1 LAPSQPQVDF
11 VLDHVLD
18 IGEGQVVAVV
28 ISPDQYDG
36 VIFDMDG
43 VVTDTASVHAAA
55 WRRMFD
61 EFLGSRSAGSNEDV
75 RRFTPDDYREYVD
88 GKPRYDGVAAFLAA
102 RGIQVDPD
110 TVQELG
116 DRKDGYFHELMASDG
131 VRAYGSTVALIRA
144 LSDSGIH
151 AGVISASKNS
161 FAVLAAAGV
170 ESLFDVRVDGVVME
184 DLGLPGKPDPA
195 IFLEAARRLDVRPDR
210 AVVVEDA
217 LAGVT
222 AGRRGGFGLVI
233 GVDRTGHPNELSSH
247 GADVVVQDLAE
258 VEVNQPQR

>member
-1 LAPSQPQVDF
+1 
-11 VLDHVLD
+11 VLDRRPERR
-18 IGEGQVVAVV
+18 EGRVAAVV

-43 VVTDTASVHAAA
+43 VITDTASVHAAA

-61 EFLGSRSAGSNEDV
+61 EFLGSRTAGPHEDI

-88 GKPRYDGVAAFLAA
+88 GKPRYDGVSAFLAA
-102 RGIQVDPD
+102 RGIRVDLD

-144 LSDSGIH
+144 LADYGIRT
-151 AGVISASKNS
+151 GVISASKNS
-161 FAVLAAAGV
+161 SAVLAAAGV
-170 ESLFDVRVDGVVME
+170 ENMFNVRVDGVVME

-222 AGRRGGFGLVI
+222 AGRRGRFGLVI
-233 GVDRTGHPNELSSH
+233 GVDRTGHPDELSSC
-247 GADVVVQDLAE
+247 GADVVVKDLAE
-258 VEVNQPQR
+258 VEVR

>member
-1 LAPSQPQVDF
+1 V
-11 VLDHVLD
+11 
-18 IGEGQVVAVV
+18 IAVV

-61 EFLGSRSAGSNEDV
+61 EFLGGRTAGPNEDV

-88 GKPRYDGVAAFLAA
+88 GKPRYDGVSAFMAA
-102 RGIQVDPD
+102 RGIQIDPD
-110 TVQELG
+110 TVRELG
-116 DRKDGYFHELMASDG
+116 DRKDGYFHELIASDG

-144 LSDSGIH
+144 LSDCGIRT
-151 AGVISASKNS
+151 GVISASKNS
-161 FAVLAAAGV
+161 VAVLAAAGV
-170 ESLFDVRVDGVVME
+170 ENLFDVRVDGVVME
-184 DLGLPGKPDPA
+184 GLCLPGKPDPA
-195 IFLEAARRLDVRPDR
+195 IFREAARRLDVRPDR

-233 GVDRTGHPNELSSH
+233 GVDRTGHPDELSSH
-247 GADVVVQDLAE
+247 GAVVVVHDLAE
-258 VEVNQPQR
+258 VAVR

>member
-1 LAPSQPQVDF
+1 
-11 VLDHVLD
+11 
-18 IGEGQVVAVV
+18 V
-28 ISPDQYDG
+28 ISADRFDG
-36 VIFDMDG
+36 VILDMDG

-55 WRRMFD
+55 WRRMFN
-61 EFLGSRSAGSNEDV
+61 EFLGGRTAVPGEDI

-88 GKPRYDGVAAFLAA
+88 GKPRYDGVSAFLAA
-102 RGIQVDPD
+102 RRIRVDPD
-110 TVQELG
+110 TVRELG
-116 DRKDGYFHELMASDG
+116 DRKDGYFHELIGSDG

-144 LSDSGIH
+144 LSDHGIRT
-151 AGVISASKNS
+151 GVISASKNS

-170 ESLFDVRVDGVVME
+170 ATMFDVRVDGVVME

-222 AGRRGGFGLVI
+222 AGHRGGFGLVI
-233 GVDRTGHPNELSSH
+233 GVDRTGHAEELSSH
-247 GADVVVQDLAE
+247 GADVVVSDLAQ
-258 VEVNQPQR
+258 VEVR

>member
-1 LAPSQPQVDF
+1 V
-11 VLDHVLD
+11 
-18 IGEGQVVAVV
+18 IAVV

-61 EFLGSRSAGSNEDV
+61 EFLGGRTAGPNEDV

-88 GKPRYDGVAAFLAA
+88 GKPRYDGVSAFLAA
-102 RGIQVDPD
+102 RGILVDPD
-110 TVQELG
+110 TVRELG
-116 DRKDGYFHELMASDG
+116 DRKDRYFHELIASDG

-144 LSDSGIH
+144 LSDCGIRT
-151 AGVISASKNS
+151 GVISASKNS
-161 FAVLAAAGV
+161 VAVLAAAAV
-170 ESLFDVRVDGVVME
+170 ENLFDVRVDGIVME
-184 DLGLPGKPDPA
+184 GLGLPGKPDPA

-222 AGRRGGFGLVI
+222 AGRHGGFGLVI
-233 GVDRTGHPNELSSH
+233 GVDRTGHPDELSSH

-258 VEVNQPQR
+258 VEVKQPHR

>member
-1 LAPSQPQVDF
+1 MCARERE
-11 VLDHVLD
+11 
-18 IGEGQVVAVV
+18 EGQVAAVV

-61 EFLGSRSAGSNEDV
+61 EFLAGRAAGPDED
-75 RRFTPDDYREYVD
+75 RGRFTPGDYREFVD
-88 GKPRYDGVAAFLAA
+88 GKPRYDGVSAFLAA
-102 RGIQVDPD
+102 RGIRVDPG
-110 TVQELG
+110 TIRELG
-116 DRKDGYFHELMASDG
+116 DRKDGYFHKLIASDG

-144 LSDSGIH
+144 LSDCGIRV
-151 AGVISASKNS
+151 GVISASKNS

-170 ESLFDVRVDGVVME
+170 ENLFDVRVDGVVME

-233 GVDRTGHPNELSSH
+233 GVDRTGHADDLSLH
-247 GADVVVQDLAE
+247 GADVVVKDLTE
-258 VEVNQPQR
+258 VEVNQHHQ

>member
-1 LAPSQPQVDF
+1 M
-11 VLDHVLD
+11 
-18 IGEGQVVAVV
+18 IAVV

-61 EFLGSRSAGSNEDV
+61 EFLGGRTAGPNEDV

-88 GKPRYDGVAAFLAA
+88 GKPRYDGVSAFMAA
-102 RGIQVDPD
+102 RGIQIDPD
-110 TVQELG
+110 TVRELG
-116 DRKDGYFHELMASDG
+116 DRKDGYFHELIASDG

-144 LSDSGIH
+144 LSDCGIRT
-151 AGVISASKNS
+151 GVISASKNS
-161 FAVLAAAGV
+161 VAVLAAAGV
-170 ESLFDVRVDGVVME
+170 ENLFDVRVDGVVME
-184 DLGLPGKPDPA
+184 GLGLPGKPDPA
-195 IFLEAARRLDVRPDR
+195 IFREAARRLDVRPDR

-233 GVDRTGHPNELSSH
+233 GVDRTGHPDELSSH

-258 VEVNQPQR
+258 VAVR

>member
-1 LAPSQPQVDF
+1 V
-11 VLDHVLD
+11 
-18 IGEGQVVAVV
+18 IAVV

-61 EFLGSRSAGSNEDV
+61 EFLGGRTAGSNEDV

-88 GKPRYDGVAAFLAA
+88 GKPRYDGVSAFMAA
-102 RGIQVDPD
+102 RGIRIDPD
-110 TVQELG
+110 TVRELG
-116 DRKDGYFHELMASDG
+116 DRKDGYFHELIASDG
-131 VRAYGSTVALIRA
+131 VRAYGSTVALIQA
-144 LSDSGIH
+144 LSDCGIRT
-151 AGVISASKNS
+151 GVISASKNS
-161 FAVLAAAGV
+161 VAVLAAAAV
-170 ESLFDVRVDGVVME
+170 ENLFDVRVDGIVME
-184 DLGLPGKPDPA
+184 GLGLPGKPDPA

-222 AGRRGGFGLVI
+222 AGRHGGFGLVI
-233 GVDRTGHPNELSSH
+233 GVDRTGHPDELSSH

-258 VEVNQPQR
+258 VEMKQPHR

>member
-1 LAPSQPQVDF
+1 V
-11 VLDHVLD
+11 
-18 IGEGQVVAVV
+18 IAVV

-61 EFLGSRSAGSNEDV
+61 EFLGGRTAGSNEDV

-88 GKPRYDGVAAFLAA
+88 GKPRYDGVSAFMAA
-102 RGIQVDPD
+102 RGIRIDPD
-110 TVQELG
+110 TVRELG
-116 DRKDGYFHELMASDG
+116 DRKDGYFHELIASDG
-131 VRAYGSTVALIRA
+131 VRAYGSTVALIQA
-144 LSDSGIH
+144 LSDCGIRT
-151 AGVISASKNS
+151 GVISASKNS
-161 FAVLAAAGV
+161 VAVLAAAAV
-170 ESLFDVRVDGVVME
+170 ENLFDVRVDGIVME
-184 DLGLPGKPDPA
+184 GLGLPGKPDPA

-222 AGRRGGFGLVI
+222 AGRHGGFGLVI
-233 GVDRTGHPNELSSH
+233 GVDRTGHPDELSSH

-258 VEVNQPQR
+258 VEVKQPHR

>member
-1 LAPSQPQVDF
+1 V
-11 VLDHVLD
+11 
-18 IGEGQVVAVV
+18 IAVV

-61 EFLGSRSAGSNEDV
+61 EFLGGRTAGPNEDV

-88 GKPRYDGVAAFLAA
+88 GKPRYDGVSAFMAA
-102 RGIQVDPD
+102 RGIRIDPD
-110 TVQELG
+110 TVRELG
-116 DRKDGYFHELMASDG
+116 DRKDGYFHELIASDG
-131 VRAYGSTVALIRA
+131 VRAYGSTVALIQA
-144 LSDSGIH
+144 LSDCGIRT
-151 AGVISASKNS
+151 GVISASKNS
-161 FAVLAAAGV
+161 VAVLAAAAV
-170 ESLFDVRVDGVVME
+170 ENLFDVRVDGIVME
-184 DLGLPGKPDPA
+184 GLGLPGKPDPA

-222 AGRRGGFGLVI
+222 AGRHGGFGLVI
-233 GVDRTGHPNELSSH
+233 GVDRTGHPDELSSH

-258 VEVNQPQR
+258 VEMKQPHR

>member
-1 LAPSQPQVDF
+1 V
-11 VLDHVLD
+11 
-18 IGEGQVVAVV
+18 IAVV

-61 EFLGSRSAGSNEDV
+61 EFLGGRTAGSNEDV

-88 GKPRYDGVAAFLAA
+88 GKPRYDGVSAFMAA
-102 RGIQVDPD
+102 RGIRIDPD
-110 TVQELG
+110 TVRELG
-116 DRKDGYFHELMASDG
+116 DRKDGYFHELIASDG

-144 LSDSGIH
+144 LSDCGIRT
-151 AGVISASKNS
+151 GVISASKNS
-161 FAVLAAAGV
+161 VAVLAAAAV
-170 ESLFDVRVDGVVME
+170 ENLFDVRVDGIVME
-184 DLGLPGKPDPA
+184 GLGLPGKPDPA

-222 AGRRGGFGLVI
+222 AGRHGGFGLVI
-233 GVDRTGHPNELSSH
+233 GVDRTGHSDELSWH

-258 VEVNQPQR
+258 VEVKQPHR

>member
-1 LAPSQPQVDF
+1 V
-11 VLDHVLD
+11 
-18 IGEGQVVAVV
+18 IAVV

-61 EFLGSRSAGSNEDV
+61 EFLGGRTAGSNEDV

-88 GKPRYDGVAAFLAA
+88 GKPRYDGVSAFMAA
-102 RGIQVDPD
+102 RGIRIDPD
-110 TVQELG
+110 TVRELG
-116 DRKDGYFHELMASDG
+116 DRKDGYFHELIASDG

-144 LSDSGIH
+144 LSDCGIRT
-151 AGVISASKNS
+151 GVISASKNS
-161 FAVLAAAGV
+161 VAVLAAAAV
-170 ESLFDVRVDGVVME
+170 ENLFDVRVDGIVME
-184 DLGLPGKPDPA
+184 GLGLPGKPDPA

-222 AGRRGGFGLVI
+222 AGRHGGFGLVI
-233 GVDRTGHPNELSSH
+233 GVDRTGHPDELSSH

-258 VEVNQPQR
+258 VEVKQPHR